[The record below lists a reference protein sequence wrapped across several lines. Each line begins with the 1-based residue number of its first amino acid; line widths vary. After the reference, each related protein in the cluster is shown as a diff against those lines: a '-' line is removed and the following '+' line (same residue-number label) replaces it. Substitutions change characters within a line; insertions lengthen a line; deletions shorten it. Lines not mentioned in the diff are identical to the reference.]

1 MMAMQ
6 YSFVLPADYDMDII
20 RLRIA
25 SKGHMLDDFPGL
37 AFKAYLSADRTL
49 GDTAENLYAP
59 FYLWRQPEAMHG
71 FLNGPGFAGVA
82 QAFGWPSIKT
92 WTVWHSWMAEDVAQ
106 ARHARRITKPIAP
119 YTALAALREQE
130 QAEAQALRDSGA
142 LAVVVGFE
150 PGNWSLV
157 QFSLWRDAIEA
168 PPQQLPY
175 AEQRYAVGH
184 MSMPGEIG
192 ASSH

>member
-20 RLRIA
+20 RHRIA

-37 AFKAYLSADRTL
+37 AFKAYLSADRNR
-49 GDTAENLYAP
+49 GGTAENLYAP
-59 FYLWRQPEAMHG
+59 FYLWREPEAMHA
-71 FLNGPGFAGVA
+71 FVNGPGFAGVA

-92 WTVWHSWMAEDVAQ
+92 WTVWHSWLSEDVAS
-106 ARHARRITKPIAP
+106 ARHARRIVKPIAP

-130 QAEAQALRDSGA
+130 QVAANALRDGGA

-150 PGNWSLV
+150 PGSWSLV
-157 QFSLWRDAIEA
+157 QFSLWRDAIEL
-168 PPQQLPY
+168 PPQPQ
-175 AEQRYAVGH
+175 EQRYEVGH
-184 MSMPGEIG
+184 MSVP
-192 ASSH
+192 

>member
-20 RLRIA
+20 RQRIA
-25 SKGHMLDDFPGL
+25 SKGHLLDDFPGL
-37 AFKAYLSADRTL
+37 AFKAYLSADRL
-49 GDTAENLYAP
+49 RGGTAENLYAP
-59 FYLWRQPEAMHG
+59 FYLWRQPEAMHA
-71 FLNGPGFAGVA
+71 FLNGAGFAGVA

-92 WTVWHSWMAEDVAQ
+92 WTVWQSWMAEDVAQ
-106 ARHARRITKPIAP
+106 ARHARRIIKPIAP

-130 QAEAQALRDSGA
+130 QVEAGALRDSGA

-157 QFSLWRDAIEA
+157 QFSLWRDAVEA
-168 PPQQLPY
+168 PLLPH
-175 AEQRYAVGH
+175 EQRYEVGH
-184 MSMPGEIG
+184 LSLP
-192 ASSH
+192 